1 MAGKGLGK
9 SPPHARRRLGS
20 RVRAGT
26 FGFPSEQVV
35 GALMTGVSPC
45 VRVAYLPAVAL
56 GELDFIGVEMVFSR
70 TRSSCGL

>member
-1 MAGKGLGK
+1 
-9 SPPHARRRLGS
+9 
-20 RVRAGT
+20 
-26 FGFPSEQVV
+26 
-35 GALMTGVSPC
+35 LMTGVSPC